1 MMKKKVNLRLV
12 ESDDPNIVDY
22 NEVLVL
28 KNNDGSIKG
37 LQKRSATTGAMTNLT
52 PNPDNIENNKAYTV
66 TNAASQ
72 TINPSTGKESMKKVT
87 LSVAMDGSVTVDVPA
102 GTYAADDN
110 VDVTYTATT
119 GKIGLKSGS
128 TIKVKFT

>member
-1 MMKKKVNLRLV
+1 MKKKVNLRLV

-28 KNNDGSIKG
+28 KNTDGSIKG
-37 LQKRSATTGAMTNLT
+37 LQQRSATTGAMTNLT
-52 PNPDNIENNKAYTV
+52 PNPDNIENNKDYTV
-66 TNAASQ
+66 TNAATQ
-72 TINPSTGKESMKKVT
+72 TVNPTSGKEAMKKVT
-87 LSVAMDGSVTVDVPA
+87 LAVAMDGSVTVNVPA

>member
-1 MMKKKVNLRLV
+1 MKKKVNLRLV

-28 KNNDGSIKG
+28 KNTDGSIKG
-37 LQKRSATTGAMTNLT
+37 LQQRSATTGAMTNLT
-52 PNPDNIENNKAYTV
+52 PNPDNIENNKDYTV
-66 TNAASQ
+66 TNAATQ
-72 TINPSTGKESMKKVT
+72 TVNPSSGKEAMKKVT
-87 LSVAMDGSVTVDVPA
+87 LAVAMDGSVTINVPA

>member
-1 MMKKKVNLRLV
+1 MKKKVNLRLV

-28 KNNDGSIKG
+28 KNTDGSIKG
-37 LQKRSATTGAMTNLT
+37 LQQRSATTGAMTNLT
-52 PNPDNIENNKAYTV
+52 PNPDNIENNKDYTV
-66 TNAASQ
+66 TNAATQ
-72 TINPSTGKESMKKVT
+72 TVNPTSGKEAMKKVT
-87 LSVAMDGSVTVDVPA
+87 LAVAMDGSVTVNVPA

-128 TIKVKFT
+128 TVKVKFT

>member
-1 MMKKKVNLRLV
+1 MKKKVNLRLV

-37 LQKRSATTGAMTNLT
+37 LQQRSATTGTMTDLT
-52 PNPDNIENNKAYTV
+52 PNPDKIENNKDYTV

-72 TINPSTGKESMKKVT
+72 TINPTSGKIAMKKVT
-87 LSVAMDGSVTVDVPA
+87 LAVAMDGSVTVNVPA

-110 VDVTYTATT
+110 VDVTYTATL